1 MKRNIYLV
9 IAFALSFLMMFAISW
24 AGKTQVQAQTPLLTS
39 EQSDVEIVK
48 VRPVNASKAVSSL
61 TRTTV
66 NDEVAQEAKAQILKS
81 INLGPQCNV
90 PCPGGAAGYMS
101 GNICF
106 PC

>member
-1 MKRNIYLV
+1 MKRKISLL

-24 AGKTQVQAQTPLLTS
+24 AGKTQVQAQTPVITS

-66 NDEVAQEAKAQILKS
+66 NDEVAQEAKGQILKS
-81 INLGPQCNV
+81 INLGPECNV
-90 PCPGGAAGYMS
+90 QCPGGAIGYMS
-101 GNICF
+101 GSFCF